1 MIFLNLEFSLL
12 LCGGSISKKQL
23 SIQDVII
30 IIIILY
36 HPKGILMGKN

>member
-30 IIIILY
+30 IILY

>member
-30 IIIILY
+30 ILY

>member
-23 SIQDVII
+23 SIQDVN

-36 HPKGILMGKN
+36 HPKGILMGKD

>member
-12 LCGGSISKKQL
+12 LCGGSISKKQS
-23 SIQDVII
+23 SIQDVIF
-30 IIIILY
+30 IIILY